1 MEIDIIFKIAGNRY
15 LNSGA
20 AQRFKVHGQR
30 GPGQSGSIGR
40 IGHCIIYGD

>member
-1 MEIDIIFKIAGNRY
+1 MEIDINFQNCRNRY

-30 GPGQSGSIGR
+30 GPGQSGGIGR